1 MLPSNFAVKDDYDSD
16 ERTPSPQM
24 PLPSCP
30 KSRYFGVG
38 WAFYNT
44 LTVVALAD
52 VGPYGQAPPNS
63 PLPSDHRLELQRAAP
78 LVNSECYRGGGV
90 VNGDCSIVQV
100 IRVPVVTAFCQII
113 ANGE

>member
-24 PLPSCP
+24 PLPACP

-44 LTVVALAD
+44 LTLVSLAD
-52 VGPYGQAPPNS
+52 V
-63 PLPSDHRLELQRAAP
+63 
-78 LVNSECYRGGGV
+78 
-90 VNGDCSIVQV
+90 
-100 IRVPVVTAFCQII
+100 
-113 ANGE
+113 